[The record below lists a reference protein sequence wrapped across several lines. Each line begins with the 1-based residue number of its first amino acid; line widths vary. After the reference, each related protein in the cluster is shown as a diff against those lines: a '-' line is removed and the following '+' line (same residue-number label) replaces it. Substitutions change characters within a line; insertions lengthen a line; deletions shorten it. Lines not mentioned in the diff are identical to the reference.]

1 MVKLGVL
8 LSPVKISNSPKVSK
22 LISWKFQL
30 LYTGIYLD
38 IISGFIFMCLTASEF
53 SLQFLSVLFVQ
64 SLRVFNRSVFSFLNC
79 QNLKIFYKK
88 NYGEGTEIVL
98 L

>member
-1 MVKLGVL
+1 
-8 LSPVKISNSPKVSK
+8 
-22 LISWKFQL
+22 
-30 LYTGIYLD
+30 
-38 IISGFIFMCLTASEF
+38 MCLTASEF